1 MSISPYMLSW
11 AQNYSSRSQVKMKND
26 RYMYFSYKNNL
37 NMKKN
42 NDKFLISH
50 VGNLSHRVE
59 LETVIKAAQKIEKY
73 NKNIE
78 FYICGRGEL
87 YDYFKSLAKNSKNI
101 IFTGWINERKIQ
113 EILSK
118 SSLGIVPY
126 ASSFDFKMGI
136 PNKVSEYL
144 SFSLPILNCIDGHLS
159 KIISDNSIGLNYK
172 NKDIEDLEKK
182 IINLY
187 EDKEKFKIFTNN
199 SKNLFL
205 KNFDEERELLKFK
218 ELINFI

>member
-1 MSISPYMLSW
+1 M
-11 AQNYSSRSQVKMKND
+11 
-26 RYMYFSYKNNL
+26 
-37 NMKKN
+37 
-42 NDKFLISH
+42 
-50 VGNLSHRVE
+50 
-59 LETVIKAAQKIEKY
+59 
-73 NKNIE
+73 
-78 FYICGRGEL
+78 
-87 YDYFKSLAKNSKNI
+87 
-101 IFTGWINERKIQ
+101 
-113 EILSK
+113 
-118 SSLGIVPY
+118 
-126 ASSFDFKMGI
+126 
-136 PNKVSEYL
+136 
-144 SFSLPILNCIDGHLS
+144 ILNCIDGHLS